1 MTNKE
6 KIISK
11 FLAVK
16 NMGYVKSHRS
26 SNTGIGKTFEDY
38 VGVVENNADKPDL
51 FGFEIKTHRENAQ
64 SYVTLFTK
72 SPSFPKGANTYLRN
86 KFGVKYDENPEMKK
100 IHTSMFANKANTFA
114 GKYAFKLI
122 NDKNEKCIYLAVY
135 SMKTNQMIDCECGY
149 TYDDLKEV
157 LNKKLK
163 NLFYVTADTKK
174 DNSNTEYFF
183 FKRADIYEKPSFE
196 RFLSLLENGLIMY
209 DIRIGSYMS
218 GVNYGKAH
226 DHGSGFRIKENDL
239 IKLYS
244 EHEKIE

>member
-11 FLAVK
+11 FRAVK
-16 NMGYVKSHRS
+16 KMGYVKSHRS

-51 FGFEIKTHRENAQ
+51 FGFEIKTHREIAQ

-72 SPSFPKGANTYLRN
+72 SPSFPKSANTYLRN
-86 KFGVKYDENPEMKK
+86 KFGVRCAENPELKK
-100 IHTSMFANKANTFA
+100 LHTSMFANKANTFA

-122 NDKNEKCIYLAVY
+122 NDKNDKCIYLAVY
-135 SMKTNQMIDCECGY
+135 SLKTKVMIDCECGY
-149 TYDDLKEV
+149 TYDDLKKV

-163 NLFYVTADTKK
+163 NLFYVTADIKK

-183 FKRADIYEKPSFE
+183 FNKADIYEKPSFDN
-196 RFLSLLENGLIMY
+196 FLSLLDNGLIMY

-218 GVNYGKAH
+218 GSNYGKAH
-226 DHGSGFRIKENDL
+226 DHGSGFRIKDNDL

-244 EHEKIE
+244 VHEKIE